1 MKTVLK
7 GMFKRKLTLDARI
20 HDCIALSLKLLDLF
34 LSKPGHEQL
43 AGEFDSVCALE
54 TEQENLCETFVEDI
68 DRKYS
73 LPFYWEDIYSVF
85 LDLKKLFS
93 LLIVYYNKTCIFKN
107 PKSFSRFFQIQRNI
121 LLNAAAFFSEYR
133 NKRLYVAEV
142 LKNNN
147 FEMKNFSKAYFN
159 AVTGIIN
166 FGEESMTCMNILTL
180 FERINEIN
188 ENLQDSMKK
197 IYIDTNL

>member
-1 MKTVLK
+1 
-7 GMFKRKLTLDARI
+7 
-20 HDCIALSLKLLDLF
+20 
-34 LSKPGHEQL
+34 
-43 AGEFDSVCALE
+43 
-54 TEQENLCETFVEDI
+54 
-68 DRKYS
+68 
-73 LPFYWEDIYSVF
+73 
-85 LDLKKLFS
+85 
-93 LLIVYYNKTCIFKN
+93 
-107 PKSFSRFFQIQRNI
+107 
-121 LLNAAAFFSEYR
+121 
-133 NKRLYVAEV
+133 